1 MLPLDKSE
9 GFGTEML
16 ERHIPILKKKLGAN
30 IPLKFELSYSDAKI
44 QFGHNGYDIVV
55 DYTVLF

>member
-9 GFGTEML
+9 GFGTDML

-44 QFGHNGYDIVV
+44 
-55 DYTVLF
+55 